1 MSAPR
6 WLAALFALP
15 LLGCSEASPPAA
27 ESRVASSPPIAS
39 TAIAVDRGPKI
50 VFLGDSL
57 AAGLHVD
64 AEQAF
69 PAVLQRTLAERGHP
83 FRLVNA
89 GVSGDTT
96 AGGLRRLD
104 WLLAQEPDWVV
115 VELGANDGL
124 RGVALEAIEAN
135 LRAILERVRA
145 AGAGAVLLGMRLPP
159 NYGDAYAEGFHA
171 LYGRLAEELECEHV
185 PFLLE
190 GVGGV
195 PELNFPDGLHPT
207 AEGHE
212 RIAEHLEPLF
222 LRLVPED

>member
-1 MSAPR
+1 MSARGR
-6 WLAALFALP
+6 WLVLALTG
-15 LLGCSEASPPAA
+15 LLVGCGAEAPAA
-27 ESRVASSPPIAS
+27 GSRRSSSTPRPAVARIEE
-39 TAIAVDRGPKI
+39 GPLV

-64 AEQAF
+64 ADEAF
-69 PAVLQRTLAERGHP
+69 PAVLQRRLAERGRP

-96 AGGLRRLD
+96 AGGLSRLD
-104 WLLAQEPDWVV
+104 WLLAQDPDWVV

-135 LRAILERVRA
+135 LREIVERVEAHGARA
-145 AGAGAVLLGMRLPP
+145 LLAGMRMPP
-159 NYGDAYAEGFHA
+159 NYGDAYAKGFRA
-171 LYGRLAEELECEHV
+171 MYGRLAEELGCEYV

-195 PELNFPDGLHPT
+195 PEMNLPDGLHPT
-207 AEGHE
+207 VEGHE
-212 RIAEHLEPLF
+212 LIAEHLEPTF
-222 LRLVPED
+222 LRLVPEAP